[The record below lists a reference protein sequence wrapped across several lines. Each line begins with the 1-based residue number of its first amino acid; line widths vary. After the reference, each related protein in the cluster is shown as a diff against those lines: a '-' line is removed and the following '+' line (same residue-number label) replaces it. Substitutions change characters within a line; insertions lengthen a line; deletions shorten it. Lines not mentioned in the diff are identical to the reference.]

1 MSVGLRIL
9 RRSRKVSAEIVERFR
24 SLPVANVSDSMARM
38 SAGGANLRPMHAGG
52 GLAGPALTVK
62 TRPGDNLMLHKA
74 LDLAEAG
81 DVIVV
86 DGGGDLTNS
95 LMGELM
101 LAHAETK
108 RLAGIVIHGAV
119 RDVAYMRSRSFPV
132 FAAGVTHR
140 GPYKDGPGEINV
152 PIAIEGMVIHPGD
165 LVLGDDD
172 GVLCVP
178 FDDCEQVHAAAKAKY
193 DAEQRSMQAIL
204 AGTDDRTWVDATL
217 RKLNCEIQS

>member
-1 MSVGLRIL
+1 LSVGLRIL
-9 RRSRKVSAEIVERFR
+9 RRSRKVSPEIIERFS

-62 TRPGDNLMLHKA
+62 TRPGDNLMFHKA
-74 LDLAEAG
+74 LDLAEVG

-86 DGGGDLTNS
+86 DAGGDLTNS

-119 RDVAYMRSRSFPV
+119 RDLAYIRSRSLPV
-132 FAAGVTHR
+132 FAAGITHR

-178 FDDCEQVHAAAKAKY
+178 LDDCEQVYAAAKAKY